1 MEAISEL
8 RERILEIY
16 SRFET
21 YITPV
26 GRFILALISLIMIN
40 SGLGYMEKLSN
51 IVIVLVVAII
61 AAFLPLNFTIVIDA
75 LFILLH
81 LYSLSI
87 QVAAVIGLVF
97 LLMFVLYFRFTPKE
111 AIAVVITPIFFA
123 LKIPYVVP
131 LALGF
136 LGGPIS
142 FISACCGTAV
152 YYIIKGIGADSS
164 KYDSSF
170 SAESALSG
178 FKSVID
184 NVLNN
189 KTMILMVI
197 VFALVAILA
206 NVIKRLSFD
215 FSWLVALAVSSIS
228 GLIVAIIGSSALDA
242 DISIIGA
249 IFSMF
254 ISAIL
259 VFVLQL
265 FVNNVDYSRSEY
277 VQFQDEEYLYYVKAV
292 PRYNVTTGR
301 NRGNRS

>member
-51 IVIVLVVAII
+51 VVIVLVVAII

-142 FISACCGTAV
+142 FISACCGTTV

-178 FKSVID
+178 FKAVID

-215 FSWLVALAVSSIS
+215 FSWQVALAVSSIS

>member
-51 IVIVLVVAII
+51 VVIVLIVAII